1 MTWASRSGWNRWS
14 TSTGTAS
21 TLFHQG
27 AVAGLA
33 KSPDR
38 GIQARPWHL
47 GPGTI
52 RRWLALDRPPERAGG
67 SRCRCCTAA
76 RRTAGRP
83 GRRPVR
89 SRIARAGTATCRA
102 PGTVPAAAS
111 RAQPRQQARRSRV
124 RPLRVLVEAGGR
136 SRCVHAARGVR
147 PSRGADSAPTNPGP
161 PESRVSIA
169 QIACEVVPNRRP
181 RLERV
186 THRISY
192 ALPRSSSKGASRVD
206 QASVRATLRIGQA
219 RWCWR
224 NVVHAESRRARQ
236 RKRLGTAEAADR
248 SPRVRSGPA
257 AWLSIPGR
265 RRCGWPL
272 PSNRRKCPGQCS
284 SRSAHGLVQK
294 LQNETVEPY
303 CRGRGLTSLARRR
316 RGQIAVEQP
325 PMECRRGRDQTWAA
339 RGWPPS
345 PPATTSA
352 RSPCSETSPPP
363 PSHRPRLTPPARP
376 RTRPVPAAITGH
388 PPSRD
393 EADSAFRRPE
403 PGTARQ
409 VTGRGGLIRADSTRF
424 GGVGPTSEG
433 GRSVGGSTE
442 EMPSLMRQ

>member
-1 MTWASRSGWNRWS
+1 M
-14 TSTGTAS
+14 
-21 TLFHQG
+21 
-27 AVAGLA
+27 
-33 KSPDR
+33 
-38 GIQARPWHL
+38 

-76 RRTAGRP
+76 RRMAGRP

-89 SRIARAGTATCRA
+89 SRLARAGTATCRA
-102 PGTVPAAAS
+102 PVPFRRLPAELNLDS
-111 RAQPRQQARRSRV
+111 NARRSRV
-124 RPLRVLVEAGGR
+124 RPLRVSSRPGGR

-181 RLERV
+181 RLGRD

-206 QASVRATLRIGQA
+206 QASVCATLRIGQA

-236 RKRLGTAEAADR
+236 RKRLGTAEAAR
-248 SPRVRSGPA
+248 SLPPVRSGPA

-272 PSNRRKCPGQCS
+272 PSNRRKYPGRCS

-294 LQNETVEPY
+294 LQNETVEPC

-339 RGWPPS
+339 RGRPPS

-352 RSPCSETSPPP
+352 RSPCSKTSPPP

-376 RTRPVPAAITGH
+376 RTRPVPRRH
-388 PPSRD
+388 HRPPTQPRRSRQRLPP
-393 EADSAFRRPE
+393 A
-403 PGTARQ
+403 
-409 VTGRGGLIRADSTRF
+409 
-424 GGVGPTSEG
+424 
-433 GRSVGGSTE
+433 
-442 EMPSLMRQ
+442 